1 MEVGGRRERVFEAD
15 GLEEQQPS
23 KRARLSEALMEEET
37 EELREA
43 ARDLD
48 SDAASDSETEEE
60 EEPVA
65 TGAPKQ
71 ISESGV
77 ILRIDVKNFMCH
89 RHLTVDLCRNINFI
103 NGSNGSGKSAI
114 LAALQICLGARARV
128 THRAHKLEDLIRHG
142 WGGDAEVEVKML
154 NTPDGHK
161 FDVYGQSITVR
172 RVIKRGASAV
182 VELLSHDG
190 TVVCRDRKEL
200 ERILDSFNISV
211 ENPCVVLDQEN
222 SKKFLKGSDE
232 DKYMFFLKATFTDT
246 VPRFVLRPFLFCLR
260 ARLIVVADLLRIKD
274 TMREVKEQIALYQ
287 ANVVTAQRAL
297 PLLLQRVQD
306 AQKVVN
312 DFEALADL
320 HRKLD
325 RNKNALLW
333 CGSNE
338 KDAEAAAAEAA
349 VAQHAARLA
358 KARTRLER
366 MQAALEKLEEDRTS
380 LDDVI
385 RAQEAQFEEAQQRS
399 KAAKDELRKAEAPLR
414 QATEE
419 LNDVIA
425 SLRESRTEREGV
437 QRQIAE
443 ERQRQLSAANNAD
456 ERALVQQAGQLDEAL
471 LTLDQ
476 QVTELRAQSAQLEEQ
491 QQAQREAGDAA
502 KRRLGAVQGE
512 REKAQGYLRDVEGQ
526 RGDPLAVFG
535 RGIATI
541 VKTMTTTHASCFRE
555 APIGPIGVYIKMKPE
570 HGAYASIVQ
579 HQLGPVLMG
588 FIVTSQ
594 ADKNVLM
601 DIIRKAPLP
610 GGKLPSVYIVGRTG
624 QRHRTPVFDGVLQ
637 MSEMIKVERTDVF
650 NVLVDHSGI
659 ERSLV
664 APDKGS
670 AERLLQGTRGHQQ
683 LVHGAKEVFYP
694 QAAGPTGAGRG
705 RWERLTTRNGN
716 ASVTMN
722 ISLNAR
728 PVLAVDVEQQKRQV
742 QQQLQETEAEYTEA
756 KRAYDALL
764 AQFTDVKRRSE
775 DATRRQTAL
784 NRERYGLV
792 RQRDQVQRRLEEV
805 QSARRPVNDISDLEA
820 ESDVI
825 AEARTLSAA
834 DSMGVITELEE
845 KQEVLKERKQAAA
858 AALRPFKAAADT
870 AKRQLDA
877 VNKQAEALM
886 PNNEELERKVDTQQR
901 SAAQTR
907 QQIAAYEESAAKAQA
922 DAAAARAL
930 ATQTLERVM
939 GVMRQRDP
947 DWDGEPVR
955 VNKTAD
961 QVSNRV
967 DRKDAS
973 TCAEFDRSARP
984 RSLTIRNA
992 KRRPRR
998 PLPLPPQIKAA
1009 IRHTEGRIAEEKRN
1023 RNMVQIT
1030 NEEARRQVQVA
1041 QDEYMEKQEGIK
1053 QARVNCEN
1061 LRRQSD
1067 ARLKLWKAFRRHI
1080 EREACTHFNNCLS
1093 QKGSSGKVIFD
1104 TKNKTLSL
1112 EIQQSNLDEMSQS
1125 SNRPT
1130 AQAGSSATL
1139 LENMS
1144 GGERSY
1150 ATLALLLALG
1160 KSHES
1165 PFRVMDEFDVFMDAQ
1180 SRQAAMRQ
1188 LVKHARENPGRQ
1200 FIFITP
1206 QDLRGL
1212 EAGDDLRIFKMQ
1224 SPREGQVTLD
1234 EAFAAGR

>member
-23 KRARLSEALMEEET
+23 KALMEEET

-60 EEPVA
+60 EEPVVA
-65 TGAPKQ
+65 GAAKQ

-190 TVVCRDRKEL
+190 RVVCRDRKEL

-232 DKYMFFLKATFTDT
+232 DKYMFFLKAT
-246 VPRFVLRPFLFCLR
+246 
-260 ARLIVVADLLRIKD
+260 DLLRIKD

-297 PLLLQRVQD
+297 PLLLQRVQE

-349 VAQHAARLA
+349 VAQHAAQLA

-380 LDDVI
+380 LDEVI

-419 LNDVIA
+419 LNAVIA

-541 VKTMTTTHASCFRE
+541 VKTMTTTHASRFRE

-670 AERLLQGTRGHQQ
+670 AERLLQGTRGQQQ
-683 LVHGAKEVFYP
+683 LVHGVKEVFYP
-694 QAAGPTGAGRG
+694 QADGPNGVGRG

-728 PVLAVDVEQQKRQV
+728 PVLAVDMEQQKRQV
-742 QQQLQETEAEYTEA
+742 QQQLHETETEYTEA
-756 KRAYDALL
+756 KRAHDALL
-764 AQFTDVKRRSE
+764 AQFTDVKQRSE
-775 DATRRQTAL
+775 DASRRQTAL

-825 AEARTLSAA
+825 AE
-834 DSMGVITELEE
+834 VITELQE
-845 KQEVLKERKQAAA
+845 KQEVLKERKEAAA

-877 VNKQAEALM
+877 VKRQAEASM
-886 PNNEELERKVDTQQR
+886 PNNEELERKVDAQQR

-907 QQIAAYEESAAKAQA
+907 QQIAAYEESAAKGQA

-961 QVSNRV
+961 Q
-967 DRKDAS
+967 
-973 TCAEFDRSARP
+973 
-984 RSLTIRNA
+984 
-992 KRRPRR
+992 
-998 PLPLPPQIKAA
+998 IKAA

-1023 RNMVQIT
+1023 RNMAQIT
-1030 NEEARRQVQVA
+1030 NEEARRQLQVA
-1041 QDEYMEKQEGIK
+1041 QDEYMEKQDGIK

-1125 SNRPT
+1125 SNVR
-1130 AQAGSSATL
+1130 
-1139 LENMS
+1139 NMS